1 MGRRAVARVQLPS
14 RSGAI
19 RSVAAMAQ
27 IHGHESPLAGRQR
40 RIACLCSAM
49 RSVAAL
55 YHKPAVLSGPGWI
68 GLGLVAASEVEMAQ
82 R

>member
-1 MGRRAVARVQLPS
+1 
-14 RSGAI
+14 
-19 RSVAAMAQ
+19 
-27 IHGHESPLAGRQR
+27 
-40 RIACLCSAM
+40 M